1 MPSIVSDLRAHGS
14 NLKLC
19 LGFKNCSA
27 LWLSWDGTGAPL
39 AGHGKTELHAK
50 RNDRIFSMFVCSFVY
65 SFDKCLCFSCAACW
79 GYSRTGQGQRQLSR
93 CCQWSR
99 GWGAPENKQ
108 TNKLKPSL
116 SEEQPPPRHPMSV
129 PITAHLTCP
138 VDSGSDFLSRSW
150 APQEQ
155 YP

>member
-1 MPSIVSDLRAHGS
+1 MPTQPWAERGHTITGPGSYVPSIVSDLQAHES
-14 NLKLC
+14 NPKLC

-65 SFDKCLCFSCAACW
+65 SFDKCLCFSCATCW

-93 CCQWSR
+93 CCRSSR

-108 TNKLKPSL
+108 TNKQ
-116 SEEQPPPRHPMSV
+116 EMEVMS
-129 PITAHLTCP
+129 
-138 VDSGSDFLSRSW
+138 GR
-150 APQEQ
+150 
-155 YP
+155 